1 MEYCFTI
8 NFDLLETAKLISP
21 WLLAIAVY
29 WVWHSQKKK
38 EVLAKF
44 AYELILKD
52 INLHNEMSKKEEIDI
67 EKRYDIV
74 KDYYNNIKLF
84 TYLIN
89 NENQK
94 IILNNL
100 YNEYIEL
107 GKQIKKKDYDLSKI
121 KIKYREIKD
130 MNQDKYREILINY
143 INFKFF
149 VKSV

>member
-44 AYELILKD
+44 AHELILKD

-67 EKRYDIV
+67 EKQYDIV

-107 GKQIKKKDYDLSKI
+107 GKQIKNKDYDLLKI
-121 KIKYREIKD
+121 KSKYREIKD

-149 VKSV
+149 C

>member
-1 MEYCFTI
+1 MEYCFTT
-8 NFDLLETAKLISP
+8 NFDLLETAKLLSP
-21 WLLAIAVY
+21 WLLVLVVY
-29 WVWHSQKKK
+29 LVWHSQKKK

-44 AYELILKD
+44 AHELILKD
-52 INLHNEMSKKEEIDI
+52 INLHNEISKKEEIDI
-67 EKRYDIV
+67 DKQYDIV

-100 YNEYIEL
+100 YSEYIEL
-107 GKQIKKKDYDLSKI
+107 GKQIKKKDSDLSKI
-121 KIKYREIKD
+121 KTKYKEIRD
-130 MNQDKYREILINY
+130 LNQDKYRKILINY

-149 VKSV
+149 C

>member
-8 NFDLLETAKLISP
+8 NFDLLEIAKLISP

-107 GKQIKKKDYDLSKI
+107 GKQIKKKDYDLLKI

>member
-44 AYELILKD
+44 AHELILKD

-67 EKRYDIV
+67 EKQYDIV

-107 GKQIKKKDYDLSKI
+107 GKQIKKKDYDLLKI
-121 KIKYREIKD
+121 KSKYREIKD

-149 VKSV
+149 C

>member
-44 AYELILKD
+44 AHELILKD

-67 EKRYDIV
+67 EKQYDIV

-107 GKQIKKKDYDLSKI
+107 SKQIKKKDYDLSKI
-121 KIKYREIKD
+121 KSKYREIKD

-149 VKSV
+149 C